1 MVNLNWDLTHE
12 IETLKERLKASEM
25 RAEHYKERYKAS
37 LECFECFCE
46 SIDNRNIECSCVF
59 DFKNPYISVLSIERL
74 KRDDMWVTNIGY
86 FKTDNT
92 DTVHEWFMITTR
104 EQHEELVRQFEKLCG

>member
-1 MVNLNWDLTHE
+1 MFGKSKLDLTHE

-25 RAEHYKERYKAS
+25 RAEHYKERYNAV
-37 LECFECFCE
+37 LECSMEC
-46 SIDNRNIECSCVF
+46 NIECSCVF

-104 EQHEELVRQFEKLCG
+104 EQHEELVRQFEELCG